1 MFGGGYP
8 QGYECAVNIPRM
20 IIENINR
27 NANENVIGRH
37 DEEIYMIKYN
47 E

>member
-1 MFGGGYP
+1 
-8 QGYECAVNIPRM
+8 M

-27 NANENVIGRH
+27 NANENAIGRY
-37 DEEIYMIKYN
+37 DGEIYMIKYN